1 MKQQQPKGE
10 AETYV
15 GLRQPDAVRKPLLE
29 AAKAAVASEK
39 HYETVRS
46 LQEQK
51 LAVRAQLAASL
62 KEMRDELSQL
72 QMILPERDVRDVQ
85 TPLKAAP
92 ADQKKKVVDHRVDK
106 IEAALAEIENRL
118 KTL

>member
-1 MKQQQPKGE
+1 MKQPQPKGE

-15 GLRQPDAVRKPLLE
+15 GLRQPDAIRKPLLE
-29 AAKAAVASEK
+29 AAKTAVASEK
-39 HYETVRS
+39 HYETIRA

-51 LAVRAQLAASL
+51 LAVRGQLAASL
-62 KEMRDELSQL
+62 KEVRDELSQL
-72 QMILPERDVRDVQ
+72 QMILPERDVRDLP
-85 TPLKAAP
+85 TPAQAGAP
-92 ADQKKKVVDHRVDK
+92 VAKKKIVDHRVDK